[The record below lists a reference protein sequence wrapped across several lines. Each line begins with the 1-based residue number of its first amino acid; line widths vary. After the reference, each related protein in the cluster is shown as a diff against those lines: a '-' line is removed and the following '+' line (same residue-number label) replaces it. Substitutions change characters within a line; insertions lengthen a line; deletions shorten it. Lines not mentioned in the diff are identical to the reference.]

1 MVYLGTVQWR
11 SWSIFIYLSLRN
23 EMVGCEQS
31 LIFSS
36 QSYSTYNPCKRAAT
50 PRVAINEYC
59 NVVLCN
65 NAGWDEDWTNFEG
78 KGALQAV

>member
-11 SWSIFIYLSLRN
+11 SWSTFVYLSLRN

-31 LIFSS
+31 LIFSC
-36 QSYSTYNPCKRAAT
+36 QSYSTHNPCKRAAT

-65 NAGWDEDWTNFEG
+65 NAGWDDDWTNFEG